1 MSEKKPST
9 VLKIVFM
16 ITALFIGFIPVK
28 SQASPT
34 IKRCTESANDGGS
47 DETDIRAVMWNIND
61 DWSNFESEVEWRSGK
76 NLKDS
81 IQNDFADG
89 KVVCEYESPIY
100 TLCGLLGGSS
110 EFVPLGKVDLCGD
123 FLEGLHDEAQK
134 DRRACY
140 AAILA
145 KTFANSNGKT
155 LSSSELI
162 GEAAFTYWEDRFGS
176 TIDFDDCNI

>member
-1 MSEKKPST
+1 MSEKKNT
-9 VLKIVFM
+9 VFKM
-16 ITALFIGFIPVK
+16 IFIMVALFIGFLPTK
-28 SQASPT
+28 GQASPS
-34 IKRCTESANDGGS
+34 ISRCTENADDGGS

-76 NLKDS
+76 NLRES
-81 IQNDFADG
+81 LHNDFSNG
-89 KVVCEYESPIY
+89 TVMCEYDSPIY

-110 EFVPLGKVDLCGD
+110 EFVPLGRADLCGD

-155 LSSSELI
+155 PSASELI
-162 GEAAFTYWEDRFGS
+162 GEAAFAYWEDRFGS